1 MMVDIF
7 QFSNLVRDPDH
18 LCGFAH
24 VTLQYALCRPISWL
38 LADPAVYEECGPYVH
53 RESDGG
59 SIPPWP
65 RLAWLYARIKPPL
78 TVGQW
83 ITDYAV
89 PESIDVRRFV
99 SFGVIKGFLRRVHR
113 WPVLLEGDQSA
124 EQLSFSRRKGKTVV
138 APVRRP
144 FGGTEEELQA
154 LVKTLPLPAAP
165 YTPGLV
171 PVTGDIPRFTRRRP
185 SDYSDIPFHHSSVA
199 PLNLESG
206 SSDSDQ
212 RQALSDPTKVSRGI
226 QVLTRSERMW
236 IPASLESGSL
246 PTASYMGQAKATQ
259 SGRLD
264 GMEKDAKIDVPAELS
279 CMLDGTH
286 HADELCVQYEWSWSH
301 LEQVLMSIGGAQS
314 AGDLGRVVIIYR

>member
-1 MMVDIF
+1 MVDIF
-7 QFSNLVRDPDH
+7 QFSNVVSIQTLYATLLTP
-18 LCGFAH
+18 
-24 VTLQYALCRPISWL
+24 LQYTLCRPISWL

-53 RESDGG
+53 KESDGG

-83 ITDYAV
+83 MTDYAV

-124 EQLSFSRRKGKTVV
+124 EQLSLSRRKGKTVV
-138 APVRRP
+138 APVKRT

-154 LVKTLPLPAAP
+154 LVKALPLPAAP
-165 YTPGLV
+165 YIPGV
-171 PVTGDIPRFTRRRP
+171 VSMTEGIPRYIRRRP
-185 SDYSDIPFHHSSVA
+185 SAYSDVLLHHSRVA
-199 PLNLESG
+199 PLNLESS

-212 RQALSDPTKVSRGI
+212 RQALSDPMEVSRGL
-226 QVLTRSERMW
+226 QMPTRSERLRG
-236 IPASLESGSL
+236 PALLESGSL
-246 PTASYMGQAKATQ
+246 PTTSHMRQATQ
-259 SGRLD
+259 QGESD
-264 GMEKDAKIDVPAELS
+264 TIEQEAKIDVPAELS
-279 CMLDGTH
+279 GMFDGTH
-286 HADELCVQYEWSWSH
+286 HADELCVKYEWSWPR
-301 LEQVLMSIGGAQS
+301 LEQVLRSIGGAQS